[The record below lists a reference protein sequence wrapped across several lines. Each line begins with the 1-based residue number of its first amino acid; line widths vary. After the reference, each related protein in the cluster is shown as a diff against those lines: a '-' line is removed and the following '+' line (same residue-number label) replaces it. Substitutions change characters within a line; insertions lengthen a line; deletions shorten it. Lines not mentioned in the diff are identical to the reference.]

1 MLSSHRCAFGRAG
14 IWLWM
19 VGFKEVIDI
28 ATGKIILNIV
38 QNCGMISE
46 KRFGK
51 NDDVRVGV
59 LIRICEVL
67 DCNIDDIIEYS
78 TIENRSSLNEQ

>member
-1 MLSSHRCAFGRAG
+1 MAVSYNKLWKLLIDRNMSKTQLIKAAG
-14 IWLWM
+14 ITTNAMAHL
-19 VGFKEVIDI
+19 
-28 ATGKIILNIV
+28 
-38 QNCGMISE
+38 
-46 KRFGK
+46 GK

-78 TIENRSSLNEQ
+78 AIENRSSLNEQ

>member
-1 MLSSHRCAFGRAG
+1 MVVGEMAVSYNKLWKLLIDRNMSKTQLIKAAG
-14 IWLWM
+14 ITTNAMAHL
-19 VGFKEVIDI
+19 
-28 ATGKIILNIV
+28 
-38 QNCGMISE
+38 
-46 KRFGK
+46 GK

-78 TIENRSSLNEQ
+78 AIENRSSLNEQ